1 MVDLIELDM
10 VDFDVI
16 LGMDW
21 IHTCYASIDC
31 RIWAV
36 KFHIPNEPV
45 IEWTSSSVEPK
56 GHFILYLKAMKLV
69 SKGCVYP
76 LV

>member
-1 MVDLIELDM
+1 
-10 VDFDVI
+10 
-16 LGMDW
+16 MDW
-21 IHTCYASIDC
+21 LNAFYASIEF
-31 RIWAV
+31 RTRV
-36 KFHIPNEPV
+36 LKFQIPNEPV

-69 SKGCVYP
+69 SKGYIYH